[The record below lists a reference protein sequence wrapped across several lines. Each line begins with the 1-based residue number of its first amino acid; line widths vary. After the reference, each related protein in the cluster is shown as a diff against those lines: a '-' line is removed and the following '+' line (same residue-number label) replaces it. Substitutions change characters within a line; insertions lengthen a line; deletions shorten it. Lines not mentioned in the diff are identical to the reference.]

1 MIRVRGRINE
11 TDLSI
16 QTDLMQAAR
25 AALTTVQIHRIYLE
39 TYIRHNPLFLASLEP
54 VEVEA
59 NAPEVVKRMAEAALV
74 AKVGPMAAV
83 AGALADLAVEAMEE
97 VGAKV
102 RVVENGG
109 EIAAVSEK
117 DLKVG
122 VYAGASPLSGKIG
135 FHISHSDMPIG
146 IGTSS
151 ATVGHAINFGEA
163 DSVTVFTNTATLA
176 DAAATAIS
184 NAVTGRDL
192 EASIQKGLE
201 VAKTIPGV
209 RGAFIIRD
217 KHVGSVGKIPEPV
230 KITGKLDVLQFKSLY
245 VLPVVG

>member
-11 TDLSI
+11 TDLLI
-16 QTDLMQAAR
+16 QTDLLQAAR

-39 TYIRHNPLFLASLEP
+39 TYIRRNPLFLASLEP

-59 NAPEVVKRMAEAALV
+59 NAPEVVKRMTEAAFV
-74 AKVGPMAAV
+74 ANVGPMAAV
-83 AGALADLAVEAMEE
+83 AGALADLAVEAMGE

-109 EIAAVSEK
+109 EIAAISEK
-117 DLKVG
+117 DMIVG
-122 VYAGASPLSGKIG
+122 VYAGTSPLSGKIG
-135 FHISHSDMPIG
+135 FQISHLDMPIG

-163 DSVTVFTNTATLA
+163 DSVTVFTNNATLA

-184 NAVTGRDL
+184 NAVVGRDF
-192 EASIQKGLE
+192 EASIQRGLE
-201 VAKTIPGV
+201 VAETIPEV
-209 RGAFIIRD
+209 RGRAFHLNTFAISAAAYVEKPSHRD
-217 KHVGSVGKIPEPV
+217 
-230 KITGKLDVLQFKSLY
+230 LRSLM
-245 VLPVVG
+245 LRG